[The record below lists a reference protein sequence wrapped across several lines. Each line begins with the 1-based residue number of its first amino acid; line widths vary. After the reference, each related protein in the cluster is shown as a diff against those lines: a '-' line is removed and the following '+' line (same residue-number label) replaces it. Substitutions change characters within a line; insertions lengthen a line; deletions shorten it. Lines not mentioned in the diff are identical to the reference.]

1 MTNFYSFKSKGY
13 NIQTQVIVDHRNIFQ
28 DVGILSFVN
37 DDQILRMFSMYH
49 KTIEHNLFIIEL
61 KQKSIK
67 FYILRDKGYP
77 LQSWLMV
84 LHKQIGVC
92 QIMLKVFYNGQIS
105 HGRSVVKN
113 SFGILK
119 KMFKELLQKTGLN
132 ILFLSNVVVYYYI
145 T

>member
-1 MTNFYSFKSKGY
+1 VLKPKAQVFMTNFYSFKSKGY
-13 NIQTQVIVDHRNIFQ
+13 NIQTQVIVDHRNRFQ

-77 LQSWLMV
+77 L
-84 LHKQIGVC
+84 
-92 QIMLKVFYNGQIS
+92 
-105 HGRSVVKN
+105 
-113 SFGILK
+113 
-119 KMFKELLQKTGLN
+119 
-132 ILFLSNVVVYYYI
+132 
-145 T
+145 